1 MSHKALVAIVGP
13 SGSGKS
19 TSLENLNPLT
29 TYILDGERKGF
40 PFRSVEKFKD
50 KILPFSNPTQ
60 YTAAFQKALADPTTE
75 LVVVESGTIAF
86 FQIKLLC
93 NSAYKGYDIWSN
105 YSKMCKAMI
114 NAAKNDKAVVVFTF
128 LDEIVEIPQPDGS
141 ETVKRMI
148 GVEGKEVKKQGGI
161 EPDFLVVLFTDVRK
175 NDKGKIEHRFETNND
190 GVTTA
195 KTPKDMFTERYIPND
210 LGTALKVM
218 KDYYTTT

>member
-19 TSLENLNPLT
+19 TSLENLDPAT

-40 PFRSVEKFKD
+40 PFRSVAKFKD

-60 YTAAFQKALADPTTE
+60 YQQQFTKAITEPTTE

-93 NSAYKGYDIWSN
+93 NAAYKGYDIWAN
-105 YSKMCKAMI
+105 YSKMCKKMF
-114 NAAKNDKAVVVFTF
+114 NDAKNDKAVVVFTF
-128 LDEIVEIPQPDGS
+128 IDEIVEIPQTDGS

-148 GVEGKEVKKQGGI
+148 GVEGKEIKKQGGI

-175 NDKGKIEHRFETNND
+175 NQQGKVEYRFETNND

-195 KTPKDMFTERYIPND
+195 KTPKGMFDERYIPND
-210 LGTALKVM
+210 LSTTLKKM
-218 KDYYTTT
+218 KEYYVE

>member
-1 MSHKALVAIVGP
+1 MSHKALIAIVGP

-19 TSLENLNPLT
+19 TSLRNLDPST

-60 YTAAFQKALADPTTE
+60 YKAAFQKAINDITTE
-75 LVVVESGTIAF
+75 LIVVESGTIAF

-93 NSAYKGYDIWSN
+93 NSAYKGYDVWSS
-105 YSKMCKAMI
+105 YSKMCKALI
-114 NAAKNDKAVVVFTF
+114 NEAKNDKVVVVFTF
-128 LDEIVEIPQPDGS
+128 LDELVEIPQPDGS
-141 ETVKRMI
+141 ELVKRMI

-161 EPDFLVVLFTDVRK
+161 EPDFLAVLFTDVRK
-175 NDKGKIEHRFETNND
+175 NKEGVIEHRFETNND

-195 KTPKDMFTERYIPND
+195 KTPLDMFRERYIPND
-210 LGTALKVM
+210 LAAALKVM
-218 KDYYTTT
+218 KEYYLA